1 MPENVLT
8 GAAAED
14 NANNKIKETE
24 YQIGLYEQLI
34 KKSSD
39 KTIID
44 QATSDLSNSRKLLEK
59 AKGELEFIQ
68 RQQKKSIDSVRGEND
83 KKRKRTTAAAA

>member
-24 YQIGLYEQLI
+24 YQIGLYRQLI
-34 KKSSD
+34 ESSSD
-39 KTIID
+39 KKVVDDAST
-44 QATSDLSNSRKLLEK
+44 DLAHSRKLLEK
-59 AKGELEFIQ
+59 AKG
-68 RQQKKSIDSVRGEND
+68 
-83 KKRKRTTAAAA
+83 